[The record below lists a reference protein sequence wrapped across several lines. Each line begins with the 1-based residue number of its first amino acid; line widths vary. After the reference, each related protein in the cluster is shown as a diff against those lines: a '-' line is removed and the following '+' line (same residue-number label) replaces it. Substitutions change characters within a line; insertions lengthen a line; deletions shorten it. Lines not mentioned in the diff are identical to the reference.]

1 VRTRVSPRE
10 RDASPA
16 VHGDGMTTSTATS
29 PTHIRD
35 QHGLT
40 IAASPDAADLYDR
53 ALDRLLRY
61 HPDLVTL
68 ATQLSE
74 EHGDVAMS
82 NAFVAYLHLSSS
94 ARGDV
99 DVARAAW
106 EAMAATPMGP
116 REQAHHDAIGAW
128 IRGDWHGAGRSL
140 DGLLERWP
148 ADLLALMYGHL
159 VDFFVGDAANLR
171 DRPGRSLTA
180 IDAAHPHAAFVRG
193 MQAFG
198 LEESGHYEAAEDAG
212 LAALAVNPDDVWAVH
227 AVTHTYEMRGR
238 VSTGVEFLTSR
249 EQDWG
254 TGNLFTVHN
263 WWHLA
268 LFHLELGDPAAA
280 LAIYDREVHH
290 ESSDSMVLQLLD
302 AAAMLWRLHLDEI
315 DTGARF
321 ATLADAWSTADDARP
336 WYAFNDVHAT
346 LAYVGAGRLGDAERL
361 VERMARYVNDA
372 HGTAATR
379 SNVAMTAEIGL
390 PASQALVAYGKGDWS
405 EVVARLAPIRRR
417 LHHFGGS
424 HAQRDVLQRTL
435 LEAALRNGHVD
446 LARGLLA
453 ERLAVRPTSAYAA
466 RQHERLVAATSR
478 RPA

>member
-1 VRTRVSPRE
+1 
-10 RDASPA
+10 
-16 VHGDGMTTSTATS
+16 MTTQTTTSSTQ
-29 PTHIRD
+29 IVRD
-35 QHGLT
+35 QHGLA
-40 IAASPDAADLYDR
+40 IAAGADAADLYDR

-82 NAFVAYLHLSSS
+82 NALVAYLHLSST

-128 IRGDWHGAGRSL
+128 VQGDWHGAGRIL
-140 DGLLERWP
+140 DGLLEQWP
-148 ADLLALMYGHL
+148 ADLLALMHGHVL
-159 VDFFVGDAANLR
+159 DFFVGDAGNLR

-180 IDAAHPHAAFVRG
+180 VDPAHPHAAFVRG

-198 LEESGHYEAAEDAG
+198 LEESGHYEAAEEAG
-212 LAALAVNPDDVWAVH
+212 LAAVAVNPDDVWAIH
-227 AVTHTYEMRGR
+227 AVTHAYEMRGQ
-238 VSTGVEFLTSR
+238 VAAGVEFLTSR

-290 ESSDSMVLQLLD
+290 EASEPMVLQLLD
-302 AAAMLWRLHLDEI
+302 AAALLWRLHLDGI

-321 ATLADAWSTADDARP
+321 ATLADAWSTADDARR

-346 LAYVGAGRLGDAERL
+346 LAYVGAGRLGDAERV
-361 VERMARYVNDA
+361 VEQMARYVNGDA

-379 SNVAMTAEIGL
+379 SNLAMTAEIGL
-390 PASQALVAYGKGDWS
+390 PASRALVAYGKGDWS
-405 EVVARLAPIRRR
+405 EVVARLTPIRRS
-417 LHHFGGS
+417 LHRFGGS

-435 LEAALRNGHVD
+435 LEAALRNGQVD
-446 LARGLLA
+446 LARGLVA
-453 ERLAVRPTSAYAA
+453 ERLAVRPTSTYAA
-466 RQHERLVAATSR
+466 RQLERLGDAFGQH
-478 RPA
+478 PG

>member
-1 VRTRVSPRE
+1 
-10 RDASPA
+10 
-16 VHGDGMTTSTATS
+16 MTPITTTNSMPVA
-29 PTHIRD
+29 RD
-35 QHGLT
+35 QHGLSLA
-40 IAASPDAADLYDR
+40 AASDAAQLYDR

-61 HPDLVTL
+61 HPDLVPL

-74 EHGDVAMS
+74 EHGDAAMS
-82 NAFVAYLHLSSS
+82 NAFVAYLHLSST
-94 ARGDV
+94 ARPDA

-116 REQAHHDAIGAW
+116 REQAHHAAIGAW
-128 IRGDWHGAGRSL
+128 VRGDWHGAGRIL

-159 VDFFVGDAANLR
+159 LDFFVGDAANLR

-180 IDAAHPHAAFVRG
+180 VDPAHPHAAFVRG

-212 LAALAVNPDDVWAVH
+212 LAALAVNPDDVWAIH

-238 VSTGVEFLTSR
+238 VATGVEFLTSR

-254 TGNLFTVHN
+254 NGNLFTVHN

-268 LFHLELGDPAAA
+268 LFRLELGDPAAA
-280 LAIYDREVHH
+280 LAIYDREVHS
-290 ESSDSMVLQLLD
+290 EGSDSMVLQLLD
-302 AAAMLWRLHLDEI
+302 AAAMLWRLHLDGI

-321 ATLADAWSTADDARP
+321 ATLADAWSTADDARR

-361 VERMARYVNDA
+361 VERMARYVNGETSA
-372 HGTAATR
+372 TAATR
-379 SNVAMTAEIGL
+379 SNLAMTAEIGL
-390 PASQALVAYGKGDWS
+390 PASRALVAYGKGDWS
-405 EVVARLAPIRRR
+405 EVVAQLTPIRRR
-417 LHHFGGS
+417 LHPFGGS

-435 LEAALRNGHVD
+435 LEAALRNGQID
-446 LARGLLA
+446 LARGLVA
-453 ERLAVRPTSAYAA
+453 ERLAVRPSSAYAA
-466 RQHERLVAATSR
+466 RQHDRLVASASH
-478 RPA
+478 RPT

>member
-1 VRTRVSPRE
+1 MTTTTTTT
-10 RDASPA
+10 
-16 VHGDGMTTSTATS
+16 TTSTSTPIAW
-29 PTHIRD
+29 D
-35 QHGLT
+35 QHGLA
-40 IAASPDAADLYDR
+40 IAATGEATELYDR

-74 EHGDVAMS
+74 EHGDAAMS
-82 NAFVAYLHLSSS
+82 HAFVAYLHLSST

-128 IRGDWHGAGRSL
+128 AGGDWHGAGRIL
-140 DGLLERWP
+140 DDLLERWP

-159 VDFFVGDAANLR
+159 IDFFVGDATNLR
-171 DRPGRSLTA
+171 DRPARSLTA
-180 IDAAHPHAAFVRG
+180 VDPAHPHAGFVRG

-212 LAALAVNPDDVWAVH
+212 LAAVAVNPDDVWAIH
-227 AVTHTYEMRGR
+227 AVTHTHEMRGR
-238 VSTGVEFLTSR
+238 VAAGVEFLTSR

-254 TGNLFTVHN
+254 KGNLFTVHN

-280 LAIYDREVHH
+280 LAIYDREVHN
-290 ESSDSMVLQLLD
+290 ETSDSMVLQLID
-302 AAAMLWRLHLDEI
+302 AAAMLWRLHLDGI
-315 DTGARF
+315 NTGARF
-321 ATLADAWSTADDARP
+321 NALADAWSTAHDARR

-346 LAYVGAGRLGDAERL
+346 LAYVGAGRLREAERL
-361 VERMARYVNDA
+361 VERMASYVNGAA

-379 SNVAMTAEIGL
+379 ANVAMTAAIGL
-390 PASQALVAYGKGDWS
+390 PASRALVAYGKGDWS
-405 EVVARLAPIRRR
+405 GVVAQLAPIRRH
-417 LHHFGGS
+417 LQHFGGS
-424 HAQRDVLQRTL
+424 HAQRDVFQRTL
-435 LEAALRNGHVD
+435 LEAALRDGRFD

-453 ERLAVRPTSAYAA
+453 ERLAIRPTSAYAA
-466 RQHERLVAATSR
+466 RQHERLLASAFR

>member
-1 VRTRVSPRE
+1 MS
-10 RDASPA
+10 
-16 VHGDGMTTSTATS
+16 TSTTTNSS
-29 PTHIRD
+29 PIARD
-35 QHGLT
+35 QHGLAM
-40 IAASPDAADLYDR
+40 AAAPEAAELYDR

-82 NAFVAYLHLSSS
+82 NAFIAYLHLSST

-106 EAMAATPMGP
+106 EAMAATPMNP

-128 IRGDWHGAGRSL
+128 VHGDWHGAGRRL
-140 DGLLERWP
+140 DDLLEHWP

-159 VDFFVGDAANLR
+159 LDFFVGDAANLR

-180 IDAAHPHAAFVRG
+180 FDPAHPHAAFVRG

-212 LAALAVNPDDVWAVH
+212 LAAIAVNADDVWAIH

-238 VSTGVEFLTSR
+238 VATGVEFLTSR

-268 LFHLELGDPAAA
+268 LFHLELGDPSAA
-280 LAIYDREVHH
+280 LAIYDREVHN
-290 ESSDSMVLQLLD
+290 EASDSMVLQLLD
-302 AAAMLWRLHLDEI
+302 AAAMLWRLHLDGI
-315 DTGARF
+315 DTGGRF
-321 ATLADAWSTADDARP
+321 AALADAWSTADDARR

-361 VERMARYVNDA
+361 VERMARYVNGDA
-372 HGTAATR
+372 TGTAATGA
-379 SNVAMTAEIGL
+379 NVAMTAEIGL
-390 PASQALVAYGKGDWS
+390 PASRALVAYGKGDWS
-405 EVVARLAPIRRR
+405 EVVAQLAPIRRR

-435 LEAALRNGHVD
+435 LEAALRNGQSD

-466 RQHERLVAATSR
+466 RQHERLAASASR

>member
-1 VRTRVSPRE
+1 MS
-10 RDASPA
+10 
-16 VHGDGMTTSTATS
+16 TSTTT
-29 PTHIRD
+29 PTFTPIARD

-40 IAASPDAADLYDR
+40 IAATVEAAELYDR
-53 ALDRLLRY
+53 AVDRLLRY
-61 HPDLVTL
+61 HPDLVPL

-82 NAFVAYLHLSSS
+82 NAFVAYLHLSST
-94 ARGDV
+94 ARNDV

-128 IRGDWHGAGRSL
+128 VQGDWHGAGRIL
-140 DGLLERWP
+140 DELLERWP

-159 VDFFVGDAANLR
+159 LDFFVGDAANLR

-180 IDAAHPHAAFVRG
+180 FDPAHPHAAFVRG

-198 LEESGHYEAAEDAG
+198 LEESGHYEDAEDAG
-212 LAALAVNPDDVWAVH
+212 LAAIAVNPDDVWAIH

-238 VSTGVEFLTSR
+238 VATGVEFLTSR
-249 EQDWG
+249 EHDWG
-254 TGNLFTVHN
+254 SGNLFTVHN

-268 LFHLELGDPAAA
+268 LFHLELGDPSAA

-290 ESSDSMVLQLLD
+290 EASDSMVLQLLD
-302 AAAMLWRLHLDEI
+302 AAALLWRLHLDGI
-315 DTGARF
+315 DTGGRF
-321 ATLADAWSTADDARP
+321 ATLADAWSTADDARR

-346 LAYVGAGRLGDAERL
+346 LAYVGAGRIDDAERL
-361 VERMARYVNDA
+361 IERIARYVNGDA
-372 HGTAATR
+372 HETAATR
-379 SNVAMTAEIGL
+379 ANVAMTAEIGL
-390 PASQALVAYGKGDWS
+390 PASQALVAYGKGDWP
-405 EVVARLAPIRRR
+405 EVVAQLAPIRRR
-417 LHHFGGS
+417 LQHFGGS

-435 LEAALRNGHVD
+435 LEAALRDGRFD
-446 LARGLLA
+446 LARGLVA

-466 RQHERLVAATSR
+466 RQNERLVASASG